1 MLNSMVTFLNSV
13 WTENTFYGQFR
24 STKLKMS
31 VSYESWSLAEF
42 QYAEFDGDVHFF
54 CFGLKV
60 ACFGI
65 FGPKTQNYLFK
76 MTPRA

>member
-1 MLNSMVTFLNSV
+1 
-13 WTENTFYGQFR
+13 
-24 STKLKMS
+24 MS